1 MTTAPAVLPAAGQ
14 QSRPQ
19 GRRRSDPLLRYVRAL
34 DGFRA
39 CAVLAVMLYHAGVSW
54 LPGGSFGVDSFFVLS
69 GLLITSLLLA
79 ERRRTGRIDL
89 RRFWG
94 RRAGDDARGAL
105 FASRL
110 LPAIRK
116 IAGLRPT
123 PGG

>member
-1 MTTAPAVLPAAGQ
+1 MPF
-14 QSRPQ
+14 S
-19 GRRRSDPLLRYVRAL
+19 
-34 DGFRA
+34 
-39 CAVLAVMLYHAGVSW
+39 AVMLYHAGVSW

-79 ERRRTGRIDL
+79 ERHRTGASTCAGSR
-89 RRFWG
+89 G
-94 RRAGDDARGAL
+94 RRPGDDAGGAL